1 MKQLRSSLSL
11 AIGLVCSLTAMS
23 SYAQSGN
30 LFNSNNMNRLYMA
43 ELDLGTEVSPNQ
55 LSSKKSAS
63 SYNSAKSDDKTPYAE
78 SHFLEHV
85 GNVEL
90 LFGVTQ
96 HQATTSTSS
105 TNSFIVGDGFKYAN
119 KNKPL
124 LLGSRLAP
132 LETKYDLSEDKNQ
145 ESDIFSVGLGMF
157 IKKGMM
163 VGFKYDR
170 TTSRIYKD
178 LAQIDTVKSDQYDFF
193 TKFVHQ
199 LDNGRAFNIEASYAI
214 DSAVDNTRGDNQT
227 FNISGDF
234 YVNPKNSIGFGIE
247 RITSEENFIDGNVM
261 SFEMRSYIT
270 PKFSVAAGLERY
282 SSDNIQFIDDQTI
295 DINFNAQF

>member
-1 MKQLRSSLSL
+1 MKQHSRYSRSSLSL
-11 AIGLVCSLTAMS
+11 AIGVACSLTAMS
-23 SYAQSGN
+23 SYAQDSN
-30 LFNSNNMNRLYMA
+30 LFNESINDRLYMA
-43 ELDLGTEVSPNQ
+43 ELDQNT
-55 LSSKKSAS
+55 SSKAVSSQSSAR
-63 SYNSAKSDDKTPYAE
+63 NDNKAPLAE
-78 SHFLEHV
+78 SGFLEQEHV

-96 HQATTSTSS
+96 HESTASTSS
-105 TNSFIVGDGFKYAN
+105 SNSFIVGDGFKYAN

-132 LETKYDLSEDKNQ
+132 LETKYDLSDDNNQ
-145 ESDIFSVGLGMF
+145 ESDIYSVGLGMF
-157 IKKGMM
+157 IQKGMM

-170 TTSRIYKD
+170 TTSRIYKN

-199 LDNGRAFNIEASYAI
+199 LNNGQAFNIEASYAI
-214 DSAVDNTRGDNQT
+214 DSAVNNTRGDNET

-234 YVNPKNSIGFGIE
+234 YVNPKNSIGFGVE
-247 RITSEENFIDGNVM
+247 RITSEENVVDGNVM

>member
-1 MKQLRSSLSL
+1 MKHLRSSLSL
-11 AIGLVCSLTAMS
+11 AIGVACSLTAMG
-23 SYAQSGN
+23 SYAQSSN
-30 LFNSNNMNRLYMA
+30 LFNQNRLYLA
-43 ELDLGTEVSPNQ
+43 ELDQSTSNKAV
-55 LSSKKSAS
+55 SSKSHSKNESNA
-63 SYNSAKSDDKTPYAE
+63 PLAE
-78 SHFLEHV
+78 TRFLEHV

-96 HQATTSTSS
+96 HESKASTSNS
-105 TNSFIVGDGFKYAN
+105 NSFVVGDGFKYAN

-132 LETKYDLSEDKNQ
+132 LETKYDLSDDNNQ
-145 ESDIFSVGLGMF
+145 ESDIYSVGLGMF
-157 IKKGMM
+157 IQKGMM

-178 LAQIDTVKSDQYDFF
+178 LAQINTIKSDQYDVF

-199 LDNGRAFNIEASYAI
+199 LDNGQAFNIEASYAI
-214 DSAVDNTRGDNQT
+214 DSAVDDARGDNET

-234 YVNPKNSIGFGIE
+234 YVDPKNSIGFGIE
-247 RITSEENFIDGNVM
+247 RITSEENVVDGNVM

-270 PKFSVAAGLERY
+270 PKFSVAAGLEKY
-282 SSDNIQFIDDQTI
+282 SSDNIQFADDQKI